1 MYTYYE
7 ENRSGDDGRKDDS
20 VDVTKK
26 HFSKEET
33 YNYEQTVGRMEWNSS
48 CLEILNLADL
58 NPRSSVYVILQ

>member
-26 HFSKEET
+26 HFSNEET
-33 YNYEQTVGRMEWNSS
+33 YNYEQIVGRME
-48 CLEILNLADL
+48 
-58 NPRSSVYVILQ
+58 